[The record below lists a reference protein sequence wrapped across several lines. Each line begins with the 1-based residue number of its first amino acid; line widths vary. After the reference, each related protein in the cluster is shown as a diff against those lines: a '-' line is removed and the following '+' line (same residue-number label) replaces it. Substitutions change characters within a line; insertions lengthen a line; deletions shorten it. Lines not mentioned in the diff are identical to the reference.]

1 MNDTLRRLSEI
12 VNGRHNTEESV
23 IEFND
28 KERFFRLLPNGEPIN
43 YSSVDTPKKL
53 LECVYM
59 FSEKPWITREH
70 ICYMIRGLSGRLGL
84 DLDVFVD

>member
-1 MNDTLRRLSEI
+1 MSNELKTIEELIAQSRK
-12 VNGRHNTEESV
+12 TEEEL
-23 IEFND
+23 ILFDDN
-28 KERFFRLLPNGEPIN
+28 ERFFKLLPNGDPIE
-43 YSSVDTPKKL
+43 YSSVDSPKKL

-59 FSEKPWITREH
+59 FSEKLWVSRAH

>member
-1 MNDTLRRLSEI
+1 MNDIIKSLSEI
-12 VNGRHNTEESV
+12 IDGRRSTEESW

-28 KERFFRLLPNGEPIN
+28 AERFFRLLPNGEPIE

-59 FSEKPWITREH
+59 FSEKLWVSREH
-70 ICYMIRGLSGRLGL
+70 ICHMIRGLSGRLGL
-84 DLDVFVD
+84 NLDVFVD

>member
-1 MNDTLRRLSEI
+1 MDDTLRRLSEI

-28 KERFFRLLPNGEPIN
+28 KERFFRLLPDGEPIE

-59 FSEKPWITREH
+59 FSEKLWVSREH